1 MIVELITTGSELL
14 LGEIVNTNSAHL
26 SSALNQ
32 AGFDVVYHSTVGD
45 NRARMRSVMEI
56 ALERADIVITS
67 GGLGP
72 TLGDFTKEVM
82 ADILGLPLVLHE
94 PSLEK
99 IKCFF
104 AHRHAHMPVNNQKQA
119 MIPEGSYILNNSCG
133 TAPGIVIQRN
143 NKVIIHLP
151 GPPHELK
158 TMVKDEL
165 LPYLSVHYPQKAII
179 VSKELHT
186 YGLGESAVDETLR
199 DILLTQSNP
208 TIALLARPGEILVR
222 ITAKADNTR
231 AAEELI
237 ADTEKQIRTR
247 LGNII
252 FSTNDKTMEEVV
264 AETLFAQKKT
274 IALAESCT
282 GGLVTSRLTD
292 VRGASAYLIGSV
304 VCYSNEIKE
313 KQLGVPHQTLLDYGA
328 VSDPTARA
336 MAEGIR
342 RLNGTDIGVGV
353 TGIAG
358 PDGGTPEKP
367 VGTVCIAVADK
378 NETTCRLCHFTG
390 NRTTIKRLVSQA
402 VLNEIRNY
410 LNR

>member
-14 LGEIVNTNSAHL
+14 LGEIVNTNSAYL

-82 ADILGLPLVLHE
+82 ADLLGLPLILHE

-119 MIPEGSYILNNSCG
+119 MVPEGSYILNNSCG
-133 TAPGIVIQRN
+133 TAPGIVIQHN
-143 NKVIIHLP
+143 NKVIVHLP

-158 TMVKDEL
+158 TMVKNEL

-237 ADTEKQIRTR
+237 AATEKQIRAR

-328 VSDPTARA
+328 VSEPTARA

-367 VGTVCIAVADK
+367 VGTVYIAVADK

>member
-14 LGEIVNTNSAHL
+14 LGEIVNTNSAYL

-56 ALERADIVITS
+56 ALERADIIITS

-82 ADILGLPLVLHE
+82 ADLLGLPLILHE

-119 MIPEGSYILNNSCG
+119 MVPEGSYILNNSCG
-133 TAPGIVIQRN
+133 TAPGIVIQHN
-143 NKVIIHLP
+143 NKVIVHLP

-158 TMVKDEL
+158 TMVKNEL

>member
-14 LGEIVNTNSAHL
+14 LGEIVNTNSAYL

-56 ALERADIVITS
+56 ALERADIIITS

-82 ADILGLPLVLHE
+82 ADLLGLPLILHE

-119 MIPEGSYILNNSCG
+119 MVPEGSYILNNSCG
-133 TAPGIVIQRN
+133 TAPGIVIQHN
-143 NKVIIHLP
+143 NKVIVHLP

-158 TMVKDEL
+158 TMVKNEL

-237 ADTEKQIRTR
+237 AATEKQIRAR

-328 VSDPTARA
+328 VSEPTARA

-367 VGTVCIAVADK
+367 VGTVYIAVADK

>member
-14 LGEIVNTNSAHL
+14 LGEIVNTNSAYL
-26 SSALNQ
+26 SSELNQ
-32 AGFDVVYHSTVGD
+32 AGYDVVYHSTVGD
-45 NRARMRSVMEI
+45 NRARMQSVMEI
-56 ALERADIVITS
+56 ALQRADIVITS

-72 TLGDFTKEVM
+72 TLGDITKEVM
-82 ADILGLPLVLHE
+82 ADLLGLSLVLHK
-94 PSLEK
+94 PSLDK

-104 AHRHAHMPVNNQKQA
+104 AHRHTHMPINNQKQA
-119 MIPEGSYILNNSCG
+119 MVPEGSYVLNNSCG
-133 TAPGIVIQRN
+133 TAPGIVIQHN
-143 NKVIIHLP
+143 NKIIVHLP

-158 TMVKDEL
+158 AMVKDEL
-165 LPYLSVHYPQKAII
+165 LPYLAKHYPQKAII

-186 YGLGESAVDETLR
+186 YGWGESTVDETLR

-208 TIALLARPGEILVR
+208 TVALLARPGEILVR
-222 ITAKADNTR
+222 ITAKADHTT

-237 ADTEKQIRTR
+237 KNMEKQIRSK

-252 FSTNDKTMEEVV
+252 FSTDNQTMEEVV
-264 AETLFAQKKT
+264 AEALFVQKKT

-292 VRGASAYLIGSV
+292 VPGASAYLIGSV
-304 VCYSNEIKE
+304 VCYSNDIKE
-313 KQLGVPHQTLLDYGA
+313 KQIGVPHKTLLEHGA
-328 VSDPTARA
+328 VSEPTARA

-342 RLNGTDIGVGV
+342 HLNQTDIGVGV

-367 VGTVCIAVADK
+367 VGTVYIAVAGK
-378 NETTCRLCHFTG
+378 NKTTCRLCHFTG

>member
-14 LGEIVNTNSAHL
+14 LGEIVNTNSAYL

-82 ADILGLPLVLHE
+82 ADLLGLPLILHE

-119 MIPEGSYILNNSCG
+119 MVPEGSYILNNSCG
-133 TAPGIVIQRN
+133 TAPGIVIQHN
-143 NKVIIHLP
+143 NKVIVHLP

-158 TMVKDEL
+158 TMIKNEL
-165 LPYLSVHYPQKAII
+165 LPYLSMHYPQKAII

-237 ADTEKQIRTR
+237 ADTEKQIRAR

-328 VSDPTARA
+328 VSEPTARA

-367 VGTVCIAVADK
+367 VGTVYIAVADK

>member
-14 LGEIVNTNSAHL
+14 LGEIVNTNSAYL

-56 ALERADIVITS
+56 ALERADIIITS

-82 ADILGLPLVLHE
+82 ADLLGLPLILHE

-119 MIPEGSYILNNSCG
+119 MVPEGSYILNNSCG
-133 TAPGIVIQRN
+133 TAPGIVIQHN
-143 NKVIIHLP
+143 NKVIVHLP

-158 TMVKDEL
+158 TMVKNEL
-165 LPYLSVHYPQKAII
+165 LPYLSVHYPQKSII

-264 AETLFAQKKT
+264 AEALFTKKKT

-328 VSDPTARA
+328 VSEPTARA

-367 VGTVCIAVADK
+367 VGTVYIAVADK

>member
-14 LGEIVNTNSAHL
+14 LGEIVNTNSAYL

-45 NRARMRSVMEI
+45 NRTRMQSVMKI
-56 ALERADIVITS
+56 ALERADMVITS

-72 TLGDFTKEVM
+72 TLGDITKETM
-82 ADILGLPLVLHE
+82 ADLLGLSLIMHE
-94 PSLEK
+94 PSLDK

-119 MIPEGSYILNNSCG
+119 MVPEGSYVLNNSCG
-133 TAPGIVIQRN
+133 TAPGIVIHHN
-143 NKVIIHLP
+143 GKIIVHLP

-158 TMVKDEL
+158 AMVQEQL
-165 LPYLSVHYPQKAII
+165 LPYLCKHYRQEAVI
-179 VSKELHT
+179 VSRELHT
-186 YGLGESAVDETLR
+186 YGWGESTVDEKLR
-199 DILLTQSNP
+199 DILLAQSNP
-208 TIALLARPGEILVR
+208 TVALLARPGEILVR
-222 ITAKADNTR
+222 ITAKANNTTIAENLIDNM
-231 AAEELI
+231 EQ
-237 ADTEKQIRTR
+237 QIRAR
-247 LGNII
+247 LGNAI
-252 FSTNDKTMEEVV
+252 FSTDNKTMEEVV
-264 AETLFAQKKT
+264 AEILFAQQNT

-304 VCYSNEIKE
+304 VCYSNVIKE
-313 KQLGVPHQTLLDYGA
+313 KQIGVPHQILLDHGA
-328 VSDPTARA
+328 VSEPTARA

-342 RLNGTDIGVGV
+342 RLNNTNIGVGV

-367 VGTVCIAVADK
+367 VGTVYIAVAGAH
-378 NETTCRLCHFTG
+378 ETTCRLCHFTG

>member
-264 AETLFAQKKT
+264 AKTLFAQKKT

>member
-14 LGEIVNTNSAHL
+14 LGEIVNTNSAYL

-82 ADILGLPLVLHE
+82 ADLLGLPLILHE

-119 MIPEGSYILNNSCG
+119 MVPEGSYILNNSCG
-133 TAPGIVIQRN
+133 TAPGIVIQHN
-143 NKVIIHLP
+143 NKVIVHLP

-158 TMVKDEL
+158 TMVKNEL
-165 LPYLSVHYPQKAII
+165 LPYLSMHYPQKAII

-237 ADTEKQIRTR
+237 ADTEKQIRAR

-328 VSDPTARA
+328 VSEPTARA

-367 VGTVCIAVADK
+367 VGTVYIAVADK
-378 NETTCRLCHFTG
+378 NEITCRLCHFTG

>member
-14 LGEIVNTNSAHL
+14 LGEIVNTNSAYL

-45 NRARMRSVMEI
+45 NRERMRSVMQI
-56 ALERADIVITS
+56 ALNRADMIITS

-72 TLGDFTKEVM
+72 TLGDITKETM
-82 ADILGLPLVLHE
+82 ADLLEIPLVLHE
-94 PSLEK
+94 PSLAK
-99 IKCFF
+99 IQCFF

-119 MIPEGSYILNNSCG
+119 MIPQGCHVLANSCG
-133 TAPGIVIQRN
+133 TAPGIVIHHN
-143 NKVIIHLP
+143 GKVIVHLP

-158 TMVKDEL
+158 TMVKNEL
-165 LPYLSVHYPQKAII
+165 LPYLYTHYRQEAVI

-186 YGLGESAVDETLR
+186 YGWGESMVDEKLR

-208 TIALLARPGEILVR
+208 TVALLARRGEILVR
-222 ITAKADNTR
+222 ITAKAENTD
-231 AAEELI
+231 AAQQLI
-237 ADTEKQIRTR
+237 DEMEKEIHAR
-247 LGNII
+247 LGNAI
-252 FSTNDKTMEEVV
+252 FGADDQTMEDVV
-264 AETLFAQKKT
+264 ADLLFTQKKT

-313 KQLGVPHQTLLDYGA
+313 KQLGVSHDTLVAYGA
-328 VSDPTARA
+328 VSEPTARK

-342 RLNGTDIGVGV
+342 RLNHTDIGVGV

-358 PDGGTPEKP
+358 PDGGTEEKP
-367 VGTVCIAVADK
+367 VGTVYIAVAGK
-378 NETTCRLCHFTG
+378 EETTCKLCHFTG
-390 NRTTIKRLVSQA
+390 NRTTIKQLVSQA

>member
-14 LGEIVNTNSAHL
+14 LGEIVNTNSAYL
-26 SSALNQ
+26 SAALNQ

-56 ALERADIVITS
+56 ALDRADMIITS

-72 TLGDFTKEVM
+72 TLGDITKETM
-82 ADILGLPLVLHE
+82 AELLGIPLVMHE
-94 PSLEK
+94 PSLDK

-119 MIPEGSYILNNSCG
+119 LIPKGSHVLHNSCG
-133 TAPGIVIQRN
+133 TAPGIVLHHN
-143 NKVIIHLP
+143 GKIIVHLP

-158 TMVKDEL
+158 AMVSGEL
-165 LPYLSVHYPQKAII
+165 LPYLQAHYRQEAVI

-186 YGLGESAVDETLR
+186 YGWGESTVDEKLR
-199 DILLTQSNP
+199 DILLAQSNP
-208 TIALLARPGEILVR
+208 TVALLARRGEILVR
-222 ITAKADNTR
+222 ITAKAAHT
-231 AAEELI
+231 AEAERLI
-237 ADTEKQIRTR
+237 NDMQQQICAR
-247 LGNII
+247 LGDTI
-252 FSTNDKTMEEVV
+252 FGTDDQTMEGVV
-264 AETLFAQKKT
+264 ADALFAQKKT

-292 VRGASAYLIGSV
+292 VRGASSYLIGSV

-313 KQLGVPHQTLLDYGA
+313 KQLGVPHETLIAYGA
-328 VSDPTARA
+328 VSEPTARA

-342 RLNGTDIGVGV
+342 RLNHTDLGVGV

-358 PDGGTPEKP
+358 PDGGTDEKP
-367 VGTVCIAVADK
+367 VGTVYISVAGD
-378 NETTCRLCHFTG
+378 NGTVCRLCHFTG
-390 NRTTIKRLVSQA
+390 NRTTIKQLVSQA
-402 VLNEIRNY
+402 VLNEIRIY

>member
-14 LGEIVNTNSAHL
+14 LGEIVNTNSAYL

-56 ALERADIVITS
+56 ALERADIIITS

-82 ADILGLPLVLHE
+82 ADLLGLPLILHE

-119 MIPEGSYILNNSCG
+119 MVPEGSYILNNSCG
-133 TAPGIVIQRN
+133 TAPGIVIQHN
-143 NKVIIHLP
+143 NKVIVHLP

-158 TMVKDEL
+158 TMVKNEL
-165 LPYLSVHYPQKAII
+165 LPYLSVHYPQKSII

-328 VSDPTARA
+328 VSEPTARA

-367 VGTVCIAVADK
+367 VGTVYIAVADK

>member
-14 LGEIVNTNSAHL
+14 LGEIVNTNSAYL
-26 SSALNQ
+26 SSELNQ

-45 NRARMRSVMEI
+45 NRARMQSVMEI
-56 ALERADIVITS
+56 ALKRADIVITS

-72 TLGDFTKEVM
+72 TLGDITKEVM
-82 ADILGLPLVLHE
+82 ADLLGLPLALHE
-94 PSLEK
+94 PSLDK

-104 AHRHAHMPVNNQKQA
+104 AHRHTHMPVNNQKQA
-119 MIPEGSYILNNSCG
+119 MVPEGSYVLNNSCG
-133 TAPGIVIQRN
+133 TVPGIVIHHN
-143 NKVIIHLP
+143 NKIIVHLP

-158 TMVKDEL
+158 AMVKNEL
-165 LPYLSVHYPQKAII
+165 LPYLTKYCPQKAII

-186 YGLGESAVDETLR
+186 YGWGESTVDETLR
-199 DILLTQSNP
+199 DILLAQSNP
-208 TIALLARPGEILVR
+208 TVALLARPGEILVR
-222 ITAKADNTR
+222 ITAKADNTTT
-231 AAEELI
+231 AEELI
-237 ADTEKQIRTR
+237 ADTEKQIRSK

-252 FSTNDKTMEEVV
+252 FSTDNQTMEEVV
-264 AETLFAQKKT
+264 AEALFTKKKT

-304 VCYSNEIKE
+304 VCYSNDIKE
-313 KQLGVPHQTLLDYGA
+313 KQIGVPHKILLDHGA
-328 VSDPTARA
+328 VSEPTARA

-342 RLNGTDIGVGV
+342 RLNQTDIGVGV

-367 VGTVCIAVADK
+367 VGTVYIAVSGED
-378 NETTCRLCHFTG
+378 ETTCRLCHFTG

>member
-14 LGEIVNTNSAHL
+14 LGEIVNTNSAYL

-82 ADILGLPLVLHE
+82 ADLLGLPLILHE

-119 MIPEGSYILNNSCG
+119 MVPEGSYILNNSCG
-133 TAPGIVIQRN
+133 TAPGIVIQHN
-143 NKVIIHLP
+143 NKVIVHLP

-158 TMVKDEL
+158 TMVKNEL
-165 LPYLSVHYPQKAII
+165 LPYLSMHYPQKAII

-208 TIALLARPGEILVR
+208 TIAMLARPGEILVR

-237 ADTEKQIRTR
+237 ADTEKQIRAR

-328 VSDPTARA
+328 VSEPTARA

-367 VGTVCIAVADK
+367 VGTVYIAVADK

>member
-14 LGEIVNTNSAHL
+14 LGEIVNTNSAYL

-45 NRARMRSVMEI
+45 NRTRMRSVMEI

-82 ADILGLPLVLHE
+82 ADLLGLPLCLHE
-94 PSLEK
+94 PSLDK

-104 AHRHAHMPVNNQKQA
+104 AHRHTHMPVNNKKQA
-119 MIPEGSYILNNSCG
+119 MVPEGSYILNNSCG
-133 TAPGIVIQRN
+133 TAPGIVIQHN

-165 LPYLSVHYPQKAII
+165 LPYLSKHYPQEAII

-186 YGLGESAVDETLR
+186 YGLGESTVDETLR
-199 DILLTQSNP
+199 DILLAQSNP

-222 ITAKADNTR
+222 ITAKANNTTV
-231 AAEELI
+231 AEELI
-237 ADTEKQIRTR
+237 ADMEKQIRAR

-252 FSTNDKTMEEVV
+252 FSTDDKTMEEVV
-264 AETLFAQKKT
+264 AESLLSNKKT

-304 VCYSNEIKE
+304 VCYSNDIKE
-313 KQLGVPHQTLLDYGA
+313 KQIGVPHQTLLDYGA
-328 VSDPTARA
+328 VSEPTARA
-336 MAEGIR
+336 MAEGVR
-342 RLNGTDIGVGV
+342 RLNETDIGVGV

-367 VGTVCIAVADK
+367 VGTVYIAVADK

>member
-14 LGEIVNTNSAHL
+14 LGEIVNTNSAYL

-56 ALERADIVITS
+56 ALDRADMVITS

-72 TLGDFTKEVM
+72 TLGDITKETM
-82 ADILGLPLVLHE
+82 ADLLELSLVLHE
-94 PSLEK
+94 PSLDK

-104 AHRHAHMPVNNQKQA
+104 AHRHVHMPVNNQKQA
-119 MIPEGSYILNNSCG
+119 MIPEGSYVLNNSCG
-133 TAPGIVIQRN
+133 TAPGIVIHHN
-143 NKVIIHLP
+143 NKTIVHLP

-158 TMVKDEL
+158 AMVKDQL
-165 LPYLSVHYPQKAII
+165 LPYLAKHYPQEAII

-186 YGLGESAVDETLR
+186 YGWGESTIDETLR

-208 TIALLARPGEILVR
+208 TVALLARPGEILVR
-222 ITAKADNTR
+222 ITAKANNTSV
-231 AAEELI
+231 AEELI
-237 ADTEKQIRTR
+237 NNMEKQIRAR

-252 FSTNDKTMEEVV
+252 FSTDDRTMEEVV
-264 AETLFAQKKT
+264 AEALFTKKKT

-292 VRGASAYLIGSV
+292 VRGASNYLIGSV
-304 VCYSNEIKE
+304 VCYSNDIKE
-313 KQLGVPHQTLLDYGA
+313 KQLGVPHQTLFDHGA
-328 VSDPTARA
+328 VSEPTARA

-367 VGTVCIAVADK
+367 VGTVYIAVASKD
-378 NETTCRLCHFTG
+378 ETTCKLCHFTG
-390 NRTTIKRLVSQA
+390 NRTMIKRLVSQA